1 MRAQNSI
8 SHRDLFSSTV
18 AWRTVTSRTMI
29 WLTVLSCCAL
39 ATPVPAQLSPI
50 TGQIQI
56 EVTSQKG
63 QKPTTGGELSNVVVW
78 LTPLDPGVALTS
90 APPATAPRL
99 VQRNKTFE
107 PHLLVVVAGTS
118 VAFPNEDPYLHN
130 VFSLFDGKRFDLGF
144 YEAGS
149 SRTVRFDRVGVS
161 FLFCNIHPEMS
172 AVVVAVPTA
181 YYGVSDRAGRVMI
194 PNVPDGRYRMEVWAE
209 RSLPESL
216 KTLERTVVVSVSE
229 RSLPEIKVIENP
241 TFTPD
246 HKNKFGQDYIP
257 PAGSSY

>member
-1 MRAQNSI
+1 MRAQHSI
-8 SHRDLFSSTV
+8 SPRQLF
-18 AWRTVTSRTMI
+18 ARTAALLAVFSY
-29 WLTVLSCCAL
+29 CAL
-39 ATPVPAQLSPI
+39 ATPVPAQLSPV
-50 TGQIQI
+50 TAQIQI

-63 QKPTTGGELSNVVVW
+63 QKPATGGDLSNVVVW
-78 LTPLDPGVALTS
+78 LTPLDPGMALTS
-90 APPATAPRL
+90 APPAAAPRL

-181 YYGVSDRAGRVMI
+181 YYGISDRAGHVMI
-194 PNVPDGRYRMEVWAE
+194 PNVPDGRYRMDVWAE

-216 KTLERTVVVSVSE
+216 KTLERTIVVSASD

-246 HKNKFGQDYIP
+246 HKNKYGQDYVP

>member
-1 MRAQNSI
+1 MRPLHSI
-8 SHRDLFSSTV
+8 LERERRFRTTV
-18 AWRTVTSRTMI
+18 FRRMVWRTVV
-29 WLTVLSCCAL
+29 WLAALSYCAM
-39 ATPVPAQLSPI
+39 AAPVPAQLSPV

-56 EVTSQKG
+56 EVTSQKA
-63 QKPTTGGELSNVVVW
+63 QKPGAGDLSSVVVW
-78 LTPLDPGVALTS
+78 LTPVDPGVALTS
-90 APPATAPRL
+90 APPAAAPRL

-181 YYGVSDRAGRVMI
+181 YYAVSDRAGHVMI
-194 PNVPDGRYRMEVWAE
+194 PNVPDGRYRMDVWAE

-216 KTLERTVVVSVSE
+216 KTLERTVVVSASE

-246 HKNKFGQDYIP
+246 HKNKYGQDYVP
-257 PAGSSY
+257 PAGASY

>member
-1 MRAQNSI
+1 MSAQHSI
-8 SHRDLFSSTV
+8 SNRGLFF
-18 AWRTVTSRTMI
+18 RTAA
-29 WLTVLSCCAL
+29 LLAVLSCCSW
-39 ATPVPAQLSPI
+39 ATPLPAQLSPV
-50 TGQIQI
+50 TAQIQI
-56 EVTSQKG
+56 DVTSQKG
-63 QKPTTGGELSNVVVW
+63 QRQPTGGDLSNVVVW
-78 LTPLDPGVALTS
+78 LTPLDPGRALTS
-90 APPATAPRL
+90 TPPAVAPRL

-181 YYGVSDRAGRVMI
+181 YYGVSDRTGRVMI
-194 PNVPDGRYRMEVWAE
+194 PNVPDGRYRMDVWAE

-216 KTLERTVVVSVSE
+216 KTLERTMVVSSAD

-246 HKNKFGQDYIP
+246 HKNKYGQDYVP